1 MAGFRS
7 SGVTSGSTANYES
20 PPFRTCFPRDIL
32 EFEQPF
38 RPRGAL
44 SRDHWNLLRFRI
56 ACGAHG
62 ISLHENFSSRT
73 TCDSHVIREKIGD
86 WFTECSGIWEIIPGK
101 TSSRR
106 ICHSS
111 LMTESQHQ
119 KTISRPWHDECKAT
133 SMSAT
138 HSSPDSSLDSR
149 EYDYRAGS
157 ISNGAARAGRE
168 VVWLC
173 IAAAFFVLEAVV
185 FVTDLP
191 VSKIFSRRDLPKT
204 AARGR

>member
-1 MAGFRS
+1 
-7 SGVTSGSTANYES
+7 
-20 PPFRTCFPRDIL
+20 
-32 EFEQPF
+32 
-38 RPRGAL
+38 
-44 SRDHWNLLRFRI
+44 
-56 ACGAHG
+56 
-62 ISLHENFSSRT
+62 
-73 TCDSHVIREKIGD
+73 
-86 WFTECSGIWEIIPGK
+86 
-101 TSSRR
+101 
-106 ICHSS
+106 
-111 LMTESQHQ
+111 
-119 KTISRPWHDECKAT
+119 
-133 SMSAT
+133 MSAT